1 MASMAP
7 GSAFRC
13 EIEKTGD
20 DQYGNEV
27 TTVKC
32 HGKLVSENAYQL
44 KDAVK
49 PLIPEGGRI
58 VIDVGDLDYMDSS
71 GLGTLIGLKVSAV
84 HQGLCILELV
94 NMRPRIMELLRI
106 TGLEKMFTS

>member
-7 GSAFRC
+7 GSALRC
-13 EIEKTGD
+13 EISNAAD
-20 DQYGNEV
+20 DQYGNKL

-32 HGKLVSENAYQL
+32 HGRLISENAYQL

-71 GLGTLIGLKVSAV
+71 GLGTLIGLKISAV
-84 HQGLCILELV
+84 NQGLCILELV